1 MALFPGVTG
10 SMGFMGKTHTG
21 LVVSEG
27 DAPAE
32 KLIVAKSEGVKFQYP
47 YGPEGN
53 QNVVIAK
60 GKVVELGTP
69 EYEFSTSRSWPT
81 VKTAAADTKNAAG
94 VNAHNLYEVK
104 RDRFS
109 GNQPNVITRAFIEVP
124 LFEHANVNTAQAY
137 ADAMKFGAAY
147 GVTNALKPG
156 DYVKVGANGNFVKVD
171 TSSDSPFSVVG
182 QVWAVEKEL
191 PPAGFLQ
198 YYLDLKIEEI
208 EKFMKDSSYAPSPGL
223 NGTQLPHYYR
233 PDAPNGG
240 SGDAG
245 AYPFGYPWTLHHWKN
260 DFEKLLNPVINKG
273 IPFLTDGYFKAK
285 QTVTNV
291 SIADLYDAST
301 NNDGLIES
309 VVVSGNL
316 KFVSFDA
323 TGTAATTD
331 AAYDDAAAGV
341 ITQDVRVAAGSR
353 NNALF
358 IKLRGTID
366 RVESNPVTVKY
377 SRNTIGGSSGSLT
390 ETVAGA
396 ATFAAADVHL
406 DWTNN
411 TVVVYLEPGL
421 IYNDIVLD
429 LKLIVDPVAGIPTEW
444 DHAGSVGAVRI
455 LLQK

>member
-32 KLIVAKSEGVKFQYP
+32 KLIVSKSEGVKFQYP

-60 GKVVELGTP
+60 GKIVEIGEP
-69 EYEFSTSRSWPT
+69 EYEFATSRNWPAIK
-81 VKTAAADTKNAAG
+81 VAAADSKNAAG
-94 VNAHNLYEVK
+94 VNHHNLYEVK

-109 GNQPNVITRAFIEVP
+109 GNQPTIITRAFIEVP
-124 LFEHANVNTAQAY
+124 LFEHAVLNTARDY
-137 ADAMKFGAAY
+137 ARAMKFGAAY
-147 GVTNALKPG
+147 GTSGDLKPG
-156 DYVKVGANGNFVKVD
+156 DYVKVGDQGNFVKVD
-171 TSSDSPFSVVG
+171 LNNDSPFTVVG

-198 YYLDLKIEEI
+198 YYLDLKIEEL
-208 EKFMKDSSYAPSPGL
+208 EKFLKDSSYAPSPGL

-233 PDAPNGG
+233 PDAPAGG
-240 SGDAG
+240 TGDAG

-285 QTVTNV
+285 QSVTN
-291 SIADLYDAST
+291 IGIDDIYDATT
-301 NNDGLIES
+301 NDDGHIES
-309 VVVSGNL
+309 IVLSG
-316 KFVSFDA
+316 KVTYVEFD
-323 TGTAATTD
+323 GTQVDAEDVYQPAAPGT
-331 AAYDDAAAGV
+331 
-341 ITQDVRVAAGSR
+341 ITKDVTVASDSR

-358 IKLRGTID
+358 IKLRSTLD
-366 RVESNPVTVKY
+366 RVEDAVVTVKY
-377 SRNTIGGSSGSLT
+377 SENTTGGVSEAWT
-390 ETVAGA
+390 ETVGTAKA
-396 ATFAAADVHL
+396 FPAADVHL

-411 TVVVYLEPGL
+411 MVVVYLEPGKT
-421 IYNDIVLD
+421 YNDISLD

-444 DHAGSVGAVRI
+444 DHAGAVGAVRI

>member
-32 KLIVAKSEGVKFQYP
+32 KLIVAKSEKVKFQYA

-53 QNVVIAK
+53 QNVVLAK
-60 GKVVELGTP
+60 GKVVELGVP
-69 EYEFSTSRSWPT
+69 EFEYSTSRSWPT
-81 VKTAAADTKNAAG
+81 VKTAAAGSKNAAG
-94 VNAHNLYEVK
+94 VNAHNVYEVK

-124 LFEHANVNTAQAY
+124 LFEHATLQTAQDY

-147 GVTNALKPG
+147 GTSGDLKPG
-156 DYVKVGANGNFVKVD
+156 DYVKVGANGNYVKVD
-171 TSSDSPFSVVG
+171 TANDSPFSVIG

-198 YYLDLKIEEI
+198 YYLDMKIDEI
-208 EKFMKDSSYAPSPGL
+208 EKFMTDSSYAPSPGL
-223 NGTQLPHYYR
+223 NGTQLPNYYR
-233 PDAPNGG
+233 PDAPGG
-240 SGDAG
+240 GTGDAG
-245 AYPFGYPWTLHHWKN
+245 AYPLGYPWTLQHWKAN
-260 DFEKLLNPVINKG
+260 YEKMLNPVINRG

-285 QTVTNV
+285 TIVTD
-291 SIADLYDAST
+291 IAISDVYDATS
-301 NNDGLIES
+301 NNDGHIENVVIS
-309 VVVSGNL
+309 GQVVV
-316 KFVSFDA
+316 
-323 TGTAATTD
+323 TGDEA
-331 AAYDDAAAGV
+331 V
-341 ITQDVRVAAGSR
+341 VAAGSR

-358 IKLRGTID
+358 IKLRSTLD
-366 RVESNPVTVKY
+366 RVEDNVVVAKYKDGVTP
-377 SRNTIGGSSGSLT
+377 
-390 ETVAGA
+390 

-411 TVVVYLEPGL
+411 TVVLYLEPGKT
-421 IYNDIVLD
+421 YTDIALD
-429 LKLIVDPVAGIPTEW
+429 LKLIVDPVAGVPTEW